1 MKVNLRIPTSLN
13 EITLGQYQ
21 EFAKLENNTKISP
34 AEIQLKMIQIFCNVS
49 ELVARGMRATDIAE
63 ICNILNNMFD
73 TVHQLVSKFKLNG
86 VDYGFIPELD
96 DMSFGEYMDL
106 DTFIGDNDNIHRA
119 ANVLFRPI
127 EFKRGDRYTI
137 KEYDSNT
144 SETAKDFP
152 LDAVLGAI
160 VFFYTLGKDLSVVM
174 LNSLDKKNEKDLA
187 QYLTKFEYIT
197 KLNVYECL
205 TFLEYTK
212 EKNQIEA
219 AQIKSKFK

>member
-21 EFAKLENNTKISP
+21 EFSKLDNNTKISP

-63 ICNILNNMFD
+63 ICEMLNNMFD
-73 TVHQLVSKFKLNG
+73 TEHQLVNRFKLNG
-86 VDYGFIPELD
+86 VNYGFIPELD

-187 QYLTKFEYIT
+187 QYLISHPNMDGSIHSMQSLTEILQN
-197 KLNVYECL
+197 LNISL
-205 TFLEYTK
+205 
-212 EKNQIEA
+212 N
-219 AQIKSKFK
+219 

>member
-21 EFAKLENNTKISP
+21 EFSKLDNNTKISP

-63 ICNILNNMFD
+63 ICEMLNNMFD
-73 TVHQLVSKFKLNG
+73 TEHQLVNKFKLNG
-86 VDYGFIPELD
+86 VNYGFLPELD

-106 DTFIGDNDNIHRA
+106 DTFIGDNDNLHRA

-127 EFKRGDRYTI
+127 EFKKGDRYTI

-144 SETAKDFP
+144 SELAKDFP
-152 LDAVLGAI
+152 LDVVLGAI
-160 VFFYTLGKDLSVVM
+160 VFFYRLGKDLSVVM
-174 LNSLDKKNEKDLA
+174 LSSLDKKNEKDLA
-187 QYLTKFEYIT
+187 QYLISQPSMDGSIRSMQSLTEILQN
-197 KLNVYECL
+197 LNISL
-205 TFLEYTK
+205 
-212 EKNQIEA
+212 N
-219 AQIKSKFK
+219 

>member
-21 EFAKLENNTKISP
+21 EFAKLEDNTKISP

-63 ICNILNNMFD
+63 ICEMLNNMFD
-73 TVHQLVSKFKLNG
+73 TQHQLVSKFKLNG

-144 SETAKDFP
+144 SELAKDFP
-152 LDAVLGAI
+152 LDVVLGAI
-160 VFFYTLGKDLSVVM
+160 VFFYRLGKDLSVVM
-174 LNSLDKKNEKDLA
+174 LNSLEKKNERDLA
-187 QYLTKFEYIT
+187 QYLISLPNMDGSIHSMQSLTEILQN
-197 KLNVYECL
+197 LNISL
-205 TFLEYTK
+205 
-212 EKNQIEA
+212 N
-219 AQIKSKFK
+219 

>member
-1 MKVNLRIPTSLN
+1 MKVNLKIPTSLN

-21 EFAKLENNTKISP
+21 EFSKLDNNTKISP

-63 ICNILNNMFD
+63 ICEMLNNMFD
-73 TVHQLVSKFKLNG
+73 TEHQLVNRFKLNG
-86 VDYGFIPELD
+86 VNYGFIPELD

-187 QYLTKFEYIT
+187 QYLISHPNMDGSIHSMQSLTEILQN
-197 KLNVYECL
+197 LNISL
-205 TFLEYTK
+205 
-212 EKNQIEA
+212 N
-219 AQIKSKFK
+219 